1 MGITTAVQAS
11 STSSRSRD
19 CGNCSCMSIKCTK
32 ARDTRCR
39 YKMDPIIQ
47 PPLSAIKSSS
57 KRERLQPLKRVN
69 LGGCEA
75 RGAMLKR
82 QQIDSATI
90 CKYIFITLMSAY
102 AQLANAAKC
111 MCVCVRA
118 YLCLYV

>member
-47 PPLSAIKSSS
+47 PPLECHQKQQQE
-57 KRERLQPLKRVN
+57 RE
-69 LGGCEA
+69 
-75 RGAMLKR
+75 
-82 QQIDSATI
+82 
-90 CKYIFITLMSAY
+90 
-102 AQLANAAKC
+102 AA
-111 MCVCVRA
+111 A
-118 YLCLYV
+118 SEEG